1 MTIYRLLK
9 AGRLEEA
16 RAIYRWFAPL
26 LATIVTAL
34 LLVVPVFLA
43 LIEIGREVQA
53 ILNWMEHARQG
64 GVQMPSWLPK
74 LPLAGSQIAQW
85 WRMHLSDPQGFAN
98 LFGDI
103 DSESIT
109 GWIRHLGGQFV
120 YRIILALLTFVT
132 IFVLLRHGAE
142 FGGRVLALAEQ
153 WLGQPGERLFEKML
167 VAVRGA
173 VNGTVIIAIAEGLL
187 IGLGYALAG
196 VPHAILFA
204 ILTAAFAMLPLGAWF
219 AFSAAALV
227 LVLSDGSVPAAAGVF
242 AWGAVVMVIGD
253 NVVQPALIAGAAR
266 LPLLWT
272 LIGIL
277 GGLETFGIVGIFL
290 GPVIMAALLT
300 IWRDWLD
307 RPLAMASTG
316 H

>member
-1 MTIYRLLK
+1 
-9 AGRLEEA
+9 
-16 RAIYRWFAPL
+16 
-26 LATIVTAL
+26 
-34 LLVVPVFLA
+34 
-43 LIEIGREVQA
+43 
-53 ILNWMEHARQG
+53 
-64 GVQMPSWLPK
+64 
-74 LPLAGSQIAQW
+74 
-85 WRMHLSDPQGFAN
+85 
-98 LFGDI
+98 
-103 DSESIT
+103 
-109 GWIRHLGGQFV
+109 
-120 YRIILALLTFVT
+120 
-132 IFVLLRHGAE
+132 
-142 FGGRVLALAEQ
+142 
-153 WLGQPGERLFEKML
+153 ML